1 MNDYF
6 SYILSN
12 LSLNELSV
20 LGILSDNQANL
31 VFKSMKKKTIQDLSQ
46 LSTAKFR
53 KSLDRLEANR
63 FIEIVTNEKEH
74 KIYITEY
81 GQIALNQS
89 LKEEV

>member
-12 LSLNELSV
+12 LSLNEMKV
-20 LGILSDNQANL
+20 LGILSDNQANM
-31 VFKSMKKKTIQDLSQ
+31 VFKAMKKKTIQDLSQ
-46 LSTAKFR
+46 LSTAKLR

-63 FIEIVTNEKEH
+63 FIDFVTSEKEH

-89 LKEEV
+89 LKEEF